1 MLIAGVV
8 GISIGTLMSA
18 FLRPKYPSI
27 DPLIIGGGLFLA
39 GFMLLAAFWTAA
51 RSITISL
58 FFTFVGTTF
67 ACLNWAVVVDM
78 SLYVVPAA
86 IRSTSTGLQ
95 TAIAHGFGDAGSP
108 YVVGLIADAL
118 KQRNHTGHTNAAHV
132 NSTLSSL
139 TCSTDVDDAISE
151 FSSMQGALWI
161 TVAMTFLS
169 ALIFMVISRFVVSD
183 RKKASAG
190 NNIVEATSSGVMDTI
205 DY

>member
-1 MLIAGVV
+1 MLIAGVL

-39 GFMLLAAFWTAA
+39 GFLLFAAFWTAA
-51 RSITISL
+51 KSITIAL
-58 FFTFVGTTF
+58 VFTFLGTTF

-118 KQRNHTGHTNAAHV
+118 RQRNYTENPITAHV
-132 NSTLSSL
+132 NSTMNSL

-161 TVAMTFLS
+161 TV
-169 ALIFMVISRFVVSD
+169 
-183 RKKASAG
+183 
-190 NNIVEATSSGVMDTI
+190 VMPF
-205 DY
+205 YHR